1 MAVFKTETD
10 FFDDTIRIIK
20 KDDQRDF
27 SNYTLQFLDQDEMEN
42 VSDDLIA
49 CIDEKK
55 QILYTGI
62 ELKYYNQLR
71 NKILQ
76 INKNTLN
83 INMIKKF
90 NEIIL
95 MKLKR

>member
-1 MAVFKTETD
+1 MFL
-10 FFDDTIRIIK
+10 IK

-76 INKNTLN
+76 INKNFISNFRLSA
-83 INMIKKF
+83 
-90 NEIIL
+90 
-95 MKLKR
+95 